1 MPLVA
6 QGSQGSFNGTTEVEL
21 VPAPSSGSRMIRS
34 LYVNNNSGGQLVVLV
49 AKKASSVN
57 YTIFR
62 ILMDDKDTLEF
73 GDGDIVC
80 LTAGESVVGVL
91 ESNPATNPAFVANWG
106 DK

>member
-6 QGSQGSFNGTTEVEL
+6 QGTQGTFNGVTEVTL
-21 VPAPSSGSRMIRS
+21 VPAPSSGTRMVRS
-34 LYVNNNSGGQLVVLV
+34 MYVNNNSGGQIVVNVVKQV
-49 AKKASSVN
+49 AAVN

-62 ILMDDKDTLEF
+62 ILLDDKDTIEF

-80 LTAGESVVGVL
+80 LTSGESVVGYL
-91 ESNPATNPAFVANWG
+91 ESIPVTNPSFVANWG

>member
-6 QGSQGSFNGTTEVEL
+6 QGTQGTFNGVSEVTL

-34 LYVNNNSGGQLVVLV
+34 MYICNNSGGQVVINV
-49 AKKASSVN
+49 AKKVASIN
-57 YTIFR
+57 YAIFR
-62 ILMDDKDTLEF
+62 ILLDDKDNIEF

-80 LTAGESVVGVL
+80 LTSGESVVGYL
-91 ESNPATNPAFVANWG
+91 ESAPITNPSFVANWG